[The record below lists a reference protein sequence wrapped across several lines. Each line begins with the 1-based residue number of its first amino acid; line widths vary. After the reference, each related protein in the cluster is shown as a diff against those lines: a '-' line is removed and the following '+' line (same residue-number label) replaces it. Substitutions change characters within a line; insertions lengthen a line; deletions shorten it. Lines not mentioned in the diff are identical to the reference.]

1 MDLRVSKQI
10 CISDYDF
17 ARLVM
22 EKGELSGELLIGR
35 IVTTIQDEGIGAI
48 RPEIDETNINWKVD
62 PETRKTD
69 YLRALAFVHKE
80 IPETVRAPFA
90 VALNWDVD
98 ESIAFN
104 IFHHW
109 YAFGYFHG
117 DDFFGLTPS
126 QFRNVVEE
134 RLVEHGG
141 KFFCDDRFQTEI
153 HDPATVA
160 DMEQW
165 WSKLLNDLSESP

>member
-1 MDLRVSKQI
+1 MDIRISKQI
-10 CISDYDF
+10 FISDYDF

-22 EKGELSGELLIGR
+22 EKGELSGDRG
-35 IVTTIQDEGIGAI
+35 IVTIIQDEGIRAI
-48 RPEIDETNINWKVD
+48 RPEIDETSIEYLKVD

-80 IPETVRAPFA
+80 IPETVRTPFA

-98 ESIAFN
+98 ESMASN

-109 YAFGYFHG
+109 YAAGYFGG
-117 DDFFGLTPS
+117 DDFLGLTPS

-134 RLVEHGG
+134 RLVKHGG

-165 WSKLLNDLSESP
+165 WSKLLNDLRESP